1 MERYKTQF
9 GEIEVDPETVIVF
22 PSGMPGLPECKRFKL
37 LHEEKP
43 SPLVMWLQSL
53 DDADVYFNVIEAE
66 RLGLSYQVTLSDEEC
81 LEVEMEEDDVASL
94 LLIIS
99 KKESENSSISANTQ
113 APIVLNVR
121 SRKAL
126 QKTGVKAHIVFS
138 NT

>member
-1 MERYKTQF
+1 MERYQTQF

-22 PSGMPGLPECKRFKL
+22 PSGMPGLPECKRYKL
-37 LHEEKP
+37 LHEDKP

-66 RLGLSYQVTLSDEEC
+66 RLGLSYQVVLSDEEC
-81 LEVEMEEDDVASL
+81 TEIDMQNADVASL

-99 KKESENSSISANTQ
+99 RKIDEKTGISANTQ

-126 QKTGVKAHIVFS
+126 QKTGVKANIVFS
-138 NT
+138 NI